1 MPKRKNYDKGAVARL
16 FASQGGLATRAQLI
30 ELGVPAST
38 IRHRERPQGPW
49 SRILKG
55 VCAGHNRALTYLDL
69 LRAALLF
76 AGPGPAVVTGLAAL
90 RAHRVAAAREGDQRV
105 KVLIPHGRRRA
116 SSGFVLVARTTRM
129 PEPVRIEGCAVAPL
143 ARAAVD
149 ACLDIKDKEFV
160 RRIITELVYSGRCR
174 PAELCAEL
182 VAHQTQYSARMRAV
196 LAEFAAGIRTGDE
209 ARCQERLVRVSA
221 PRPIWN
227 RRIVEQATG
236 HVAVL
241 PGAFWPDRGVALEV
255 APEVTP
261 GMAAA
266 ASPAA
271 SPGFRRNPAALDRA
285 VLDRTVLDR
294 AAARRRWMS
303 SVLRLS
309 VTHVTPAQLKEGWEE
324 VWEELR
330 RLLNRPPTYR
340 LPRGYAWA

>member
-16 FASQGGLATRAQLI
+16 FASQGGVATRAQLI
-30 ELGVPAST
+30 ELGMPPST
-38 IRHRERPQGPW
+38 IRHRERPEGPW
-49 SRILKG
+49 NRILKG
-55 VCAGHNRALTYLDL
+55 VCAGHRRVLTYLDL

-76 AGPGPAVVTGLAAL
+76 AGPGSIITGLAAL
-90 RAHRVAAAREGDQRV
+90 RAHRVAAACAGDQRV

-116 SSGFVLVARTTRM
+116 SGGFVLVARTTRM

-160 RRIITELVYSGRCR
+160 RQIITELVYSGRCT

-182 VAHQTQYSARMRAV
+182 VAHQTQRSARMRSV
-196 LAEFAAGIRTGDE
+196 LAEFAAGIRTGAE
-209 ARCQERLVRVSA
+209 AHCREQLIRASA
-221 PRPIWN
+221 PRPVWN

-255 APEVTP
+255 APGP
-261 GMAAA
+261 QAG
-266 ASPAA
+266 PAA
-271 SPGFRRNPAALDRA
+271 VS
-285 VLDRTVLDR
+285 R

-303 SVLRLS
+303 SVLRLT
-309 VTHVTPAQLKEGWEE
+309 VAHVTPNQLREGWDE

-330 RLLNRPPTYR
+330 RLLNRPPNYQ
-340 LPRGYAWA
+340 LPRGYAFA

>member
-1 MPKRKNYDKGAVARL
+1 MPKRKNYDKGAVDLL
-16 FASQGGLATRAQLI
+16 FEAQGGLATRAQLV
-30 ELGVPAST
+30 ELGVPPST
-38 IRHRERPQGPW
+38 IRHRERSQGPW
-49 SRILKG
+49 TRILKG
-55 VCAGHNRALTYLDL
+55 VCAGHARVLTYLDL

-76 AGPGPAVVTGLAAL
+76 AGPGSIITGLAAL
-90 RAHRVAAAREGDQRV
+90 RAHQVAAARAGDQRV

-116 SSGFVLVARTTRM
+116 SGGFVLVARTTRM
-129 PEPVRIEGCAVAPL
+129 PEPVRIEGCAVAPP

-160 RRIITELVYSGRCR
+160 RRIITELVYSGRCS

-182 VAHQTQYSARMRAV
+182 VAHQKQYSARMRAV
-196 LAEFAAGIRTGDE
+196 LAEFTAGIRTGEE

-221 PRPIWN
+221 PRPMWN
-227 RRIVEQATG
+227 RKIVEQATG

-255 APEVTP
+255 APGP
-261 GMAAA
+261 Q
-266 ASPAA
+266 AS
-271 SPGFRRNPAALDRA
+271 R
-285 VLDRTVLDR
+285 VVLDR

-303 SVLRLS
+303 SVLRLT
-309 VTHVTPAQLKEGWEE
+309 VAHVTPAQLKEGWEE

-340 LPRGYAWA
+340 LPRGYALA

>member
-16 FASQGGLATRAQLI
+16 FASQGGLASRAQLI
-30 ELGVPAST
+30 ELGVPPST

-49 SRILKG
+49 SRVLKG
-55 VCAGHNRALTYLDL
+55 VCAGHDRVLTYLEL

-76 AGPGPAVVTGLAAL
+76 AGPGSIVTGLAAL
-90 RAHRVAAAREGDQRV
+90 RAHRVAAARAGDQRV

-129 PEPVRIEGCAVAPL
+129 PAPVWIEGCAVAPL

-160 RRIITELVYSGRCR
+160 RRIITELVYSGRCT

-196 LAEFAAGIRTGDE
+196 LAEFAAGIRTGEE
-209 ARCQERLVRVSA
+209 AHCQERLARVAA
-221 PRPIWN
+221 PRPLWN
-227 RRIVEQATG
+227 RKIVEQATG

-255 APEVTP
+255 APGVRT
-261 GMAAA
+261 
-266 ASPAA
+266 
-271 SPGFRRNPAALDRA
+271 NPAE
-285 VLDRTVLDR
+285 LDR

-303 SVLRLS
+303 SVLRLT
-309 VTHVTPAQLKEGWEE
+309 VAQVTPGQLKEGWDE